1 MCHGLLPSPCIS
13 CTRSG
18 LFWTSLS
25 LYFNMMFVCS
35 DHFLQMVTFHCW
47 GNFILKTRFYST
59 LQYREMMHFLPCP
72 TFVENWSN
80 RSSGVQI
87 QRYLYSFWVLFVLC
101 WVKLNNNTCYS
112 FQQHE
117 KWNLPFSSV
126 LLLISTDSTF
136 PNDLKRS
143 LCTCHS
149 EKRRFNFNSAC

>member
-1 MCHGLLPSPCIS
+1 MDCRHHHASHAHVQVYFELLCRCILTW
-13 CTRSG
+13 C
-18 LFWTSLS
+18 
-25 LYFNMMFVCS
+25 LYVLTIFY
-35 DHFLQMVTFHCW
+35 QMVTFHCW